1 MQVLQIFF
9 DPPFSLGQPNF
20 FGKPQYPHHHYLIQ
34 MSKSKST

>member
-1 MQVLQIFF
+1 MQVLPKKIL
-9 DPPFSLGQPNF
+9 STTWVIATNF